1 MTTPSRPVLLGATG
15 GFMFNPLGWTMN
27 VFADAGFAG
36 VEVLFGHGAETRD
49 SDKICG
55 FARAAGLSVP
65 VVHGPY
71 MVFLRNVFSAHYA
84 EKTRRSIALAAEIG
98 AHTLV
103 AHAPMRWERAH
114 VDWVRAEA
122 SDEAAAE
129 GVRFAM
135 ENLYPVWGVN
145 FSSVVLPEEL
155 EPFRHVVF
163 DTSHFAVTG
172 VDLFEAWHVLGD
184 RVTHLHV
191 SNNLGNG
198 KDSHAPLETGVLPI
212 DRFLAH
218 VGRSGYTG
226 TITLELDVRPYVD
239 DRNDLVRFLSGERE
253 KAERWL
259 RGDLSPADDDP
270 TVTAVADELLLDET
284 GVARSGTNGRAVR
297 PLVGRR
303 SQQSLAEPGSGK
315 PVMDLRTRD

>member
-1 MTTPSRPVLLGATG
+1 
-15 GFMFNPLGWTMN
+15 MFNPLGWTMN
-27 VFADAGFAG
+27 VFADAGFEA

-49 SDKICG
+49 GDKICG

-71 MVFLRNVFSAHYA
+71 MLFLRNVFSSNYA

-98 AHTLV
+98 AGTLV
-103 AHAPMRWERAH
+103 AHAPLRWERAH

-122 SDEAAAE
+122 TDEAAAS

-135 ENLYPVWGVN
+135 ENLYPVWGVS
-145 FSSVVLPEEL
+145 FSSIVLPEEL
-155 EPFRHVVF
+155 EAFPHVVF

-172 VDLFEAWHVLGD
+172 VDLFEAWHIIGD

-259 RGDLSPADDDP
+259 RGDLSPVAEDA
-270 TVTAVADELLLDET
+270 TAAAVAGELLLDET
-284 GVARSGTNGRAVR
+284 GTSARGNGRAAR
-297 PLVGRR
+297 PLIAGRSEPAEVENR
-303 SQQSLAEPGSGK
+303 SARPRA
-315 PVMDLRTRD
+315 DLPTRN

>member
-1 MTTPSRPVLLGATG
+1 VLLGATG
-15 GFMFNPLGWTMN
+15 GFMFNPLGWTMH
-27 VFADAGFAG
+27 VFADAGFEA

-55 FARAAGLSVP
+55 FAHAAGLTVP

-71 MVFLRNVFSAHYA
+71 MLVLRNVFSSNYA
-84 EKTRRSIALAAEIG
+84 EKTRRSVALAAEVG
-98 AHTLV
+98 AQTLV
-103 AHAPMRWERAH
+103 AHAPLRWERVH
-114 VDWVRAEA
+114 VDWARAEA
-122 SDEAAAE
+122 SDEAAAQS
-129 GVRFAM
+129 VRFAM

-145 FSSVVLPEEL
+145 FSSIVLPTEL
-155 EPFRHVVF
+155 EAFPNVVF

-198 KDSHAPLETGVLPI
+198 KDSHAPLETGVLPL

-239 DRNDLVRFLSGERE
+239 DRDDLVSFLSGERE

-259 RGDLSPADDDP
+259 RGDLSPVADDP
-270 TVTAVADELLLDET
+270 TVTAVANELVLDET
-284 GVARSGTNGRAVR
+284 GVAPGGNGRVR
-297 PLVGRR
+297 PLIAGRSER
-303 SQQSLAEPGSGK
+303 RLAARGSARH
-315 PVMDLRTRD
+315 PADLPTRR